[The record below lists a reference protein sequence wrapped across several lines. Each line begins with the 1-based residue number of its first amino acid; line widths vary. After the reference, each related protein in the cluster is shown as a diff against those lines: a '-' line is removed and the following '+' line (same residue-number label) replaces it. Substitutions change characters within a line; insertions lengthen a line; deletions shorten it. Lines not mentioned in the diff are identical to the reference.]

1 MKKGKSPTVGYLL
14 AFFLGGFGAHLFY
27 YQKYLKTVIYLLIVI
42 FSAGKLLPLTM
53 VLGWI
58 DMFFIKKW
66 QKEYSEREE
75 KVSKRLPETPTQ
87 LPFTKEVTQV
97 KKLEPSPEKVL
108 LQKGKEKFYKEED
121 IILPEYAH
129 LETPLYIRKEIEEL
143 KNSVKAKKS
152 SSPAIEITFST
163 RETEF
168 MKDSI
173 KYADMKLNKADFVP
187 LRVYWTTFRDLD
199 ERQKRWYFYWRY
211 QALNGNYLD
220 TDLSYVI
227 LFVYELL
234 NYTFNQ
240 SAAFNVSTMVRLRE
254 AYKDRLPDLDRYIV
268 PWIRDM
274 LVELNEIEL
283 AYKWGLGAEPYSGLN
298 FYQIFKEYQ
307 EDISK
312 IPMEEWR
319 KVLYGYSETTFFKTN
334 AQRVYAV
341 FEQALKLFQRINI
354 EEGLDLEKAWFRPEE
369 KIETYHFFSSAVIGR
384 NVPSRII
391 KYLQYVPTDYFYN
404 EVTALFRLSENVA
417 RLLAGITR
425 QLQVNEELLPPGF
438 KEALLEEIKRLDLT
452 EDVGLKSRFSP
463 DKGVKS
469 RFTQV
474 ASKEKEGPKHIIPP
488 RPVQTTGIDGEET
501 EPELELPEIDIPEN
515 RSRIRLS
522 DEEVDVEGFISSLT
536 EEEFKFISTFSNR
549 KKSINE
555 AEEQLRDQGVPVTI
569 FVEQINAKA
578 EEYLEDVFI
587 ELIGEEYVI
596 NEELV
601 TVWEEVERS
610 NRHEN

>member
-27 YQKYLKTVIYLLIVI
+27 YQKYLKAAIYLLIVI

-75 KVSKRLPETPTQ
+75 EVSKKLPETPTRIS
-87 LPFTKEVTQV
+87 PTEEITQV
-97 KKLEPSPEKVL
+97 KKLDPSPEKVL

-143 KNSVKAKKS
+143 KNSLKAKKS
-152 SSPAIEITFST
+152 SSPTIEITFST

-173 KYADMKLNKADFVP
+173 KYADMKLRKADFVP
-187 LRVYWTTFRDLD
+187 LKVYWTTFRDLD

-240 SAAFNVSTMVRLRE
+240 NAAFNVSMMVRLRE

-283 AYKWGLGAEPYSGLN
+283 AYKWGLGTEPYSGLN

-307 EDISK
+307 DDISK

-354 EEGLDLEKAWFRPEE
+354 EEGLDLEKAWFKPEE
-369 KIETYHFFSSAVIGR
+369 KIETYHFFNSAVIGR
-384 NVPSRII
+384 NVPSRVI

-417 RLLAGITR
+417 RLLAGVTR

-438 KEALLEEIKRLDLT
+438 KEALLEEIKSLDLT
-452 EDVGLKSRFSP
+452 KDVGLKSRFSP
-463 DKGVKS
+463 VKGVKS
-469 RFTQV
+469 RFSQV
-474 ASKEKEGPKHIIPP
+474 ASKEKEESKHIIPP
-488 RPVQTTGIDGEET
+488 RPVQTTGIDGEEI
-501 EPELELPEIDIPEN
+501 EPELDLPEIDIPEN
-515 RSRIRLS
+515 RSRICLS

-536 EEEFKFISTFSNR
+536 EEESKFISTFSNR

-601 TVWEEVERS
+601 TVWEEVERR